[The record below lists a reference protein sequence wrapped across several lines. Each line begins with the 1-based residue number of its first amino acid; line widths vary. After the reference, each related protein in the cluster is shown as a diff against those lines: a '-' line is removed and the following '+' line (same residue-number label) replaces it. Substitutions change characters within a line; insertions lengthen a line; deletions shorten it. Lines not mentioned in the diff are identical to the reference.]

1 MFRVLKSRQARRSA
15 VATIL
20 PFVEHSRAAREIPDS
35 LWFEPYFVG
44 FLGMLIT
51 LTASWHTRSLGN
63 DDLADVQSKSWAAIT
78 GLNREL
84 IGEEICSLSAAHDE
98 RFELGCRNA
107 LAFFQALQSEAGADL
122 YPGRPEDP
130 EQQARAAIWA
140 RHFDTYVTDYLNANE
155 MIRI

>member
-1 MFRVLKSRQARRSA
+1 MFRVLKTRQARRSA
-15 VATIL
+15 VASIL
-20 PFVEHSRAAREIPDS
+20 PFVERSRAAREIPGS
-35 LWFEPYFVG
+35 LWFDPYFVG

-51 LTASWHTRSLGN
+51 LTASWNARTLGN
-63 DDLADVQSKSWAAIT
+63 DDLAAVQSKSWAEIT

-107 LAFFQALQSEAGADL
+107 LSFFQALQSEAGTDL
-122 YPGRPEDP
+122 YPDRPEDAN
-130 EQQARAAIWA
+130 QQARVALWA
-140 RHFDTYVTDYLNANE
+140 RYFDTYVTDYLNANE